1 MSARPTSTDAYRK
14 YPKGPNFLG
23 IVLGA
28 CAFLLVA
35 FLIVYFILHR
45 DAGKMMPHG
54 PSRTPNAVLHL
65 GVLPKGSTRMQA
77 AA

>member
-1 MSARPTSTDAYRK
+1 MSNQPASTDDYRK

-28 CAFLLVA
+28 CTFILIA

-45 DAGKMMPHG
+45 DGGKMVPHG
-54 PSRTPNAVLHL
+54 PSRTPNARLVSP
-65 GVLPKGSTRMQA
+65 GVSRAMQMA
-77 AA
+77 A